1 MEQYD
6 LTKDFYFVN
15 VRNNKEKNVYYLS
28 NGEDFQIGD
37 AVIVENP
44 FGNEFGVIN
53 SNKISAS
60 IVSEED
66 VRKIVR
72 RATKEDRDTHQANLD
87 AEQAVR
93 KDVVNS
99 VNKFELNMHVVDIKY
114 NFDRSKILIS
124 YISEERVD
132 FRELLKDLAF
142 VLKCRIE
149 LRQIG
154 SRDRAALIGGIG
166 VCGLP
171 LCCTTFLKEFDG
183 ISINMAKN
191 QMLSL
196 NIAKISGQCGKL
208 LCCLKYEDDMY
219 SEIKQ
224 KHPKVGFR
232 IRYNGGEYKID
243 SINYISETAKL
254 VNEDGEVE
262 FVSLSDI
269 EKSK

>member
-1 MEQYD
+1 MEEYD
-6 LTKDFYFVN
+6 IKKSFYFVN
-15 VRNNKEKNVYYLS
+15 VRSPKERTVYYLS
-28 NGEDFQIGD
+28 NGEDYQIGD
-37 AVIVENP
+37 AVVVENP
-44 FGNEFGVIN
+44 FGNEYGVIS
-53 SNKISAS
+53 SNKMEVSLT
-60 IVSEED
+60 SEED
-66 VRKIVR
+66 LRKIVR
-72 RATKEDRDTHQANLD
+72 RVTKEDRATHQANLD

-93 KDVVNS
+93 KDIVNS
-99 VNKFELNMHVVDIKY
+99 IEKFELNMHVVDIKY

-124 YISEERVD
+124 YISEDRVD
-132 FRELLKDLAF
+132 FRDLLKELAF
-142 VLKCRIE
+142 ILKCRIE

-224 KHPKVGFR
+224 KHPKVGFK
-232 IRYNGGEYKID
+232 IKYNGGEYKID

-262 FVSLSDI
+262 IVSLSDL

>member
-1 MEQYD
+1 MEEYD
-6 LTKDFYFVN
+6 IKKNFYFVN
-15 VRNNKEKNVYYLS
+15 VRNPKERTAYYLS
-28 NGEDFQIGD
+28 DGENYQIGD

-44 FGNEFGVIN
+44 FGSEFGIVS
-53 SNKISAS
+53 SNKIEAS
-60 IVSEED
+60 VTSEED
-66 VRKIVR
+66 MRKIVR
-72 RATKEDRDTHQANLD
+72 RANDADRAKNQENLD

-93 KDVVNS
+93 KDVVAS
-99 VNKFELNMHVVDIKY
+99 VEKFQLNMHVVDIKY
-114 NFDRSKILIS
+114 SFDRSKILIS

-132 FRELLKDLAF
+132 FRELLKDLAY

-219 SEIKQ
+219 SEVKQ

-232 IRYNGGEYKID
+232 IKYNGGE
-243 SINYISETAKL
+243 
-254 VNEDGEVE
+254 
-262 FVSLSDI
+262 
-269 EKSK
+269 